1 MDKYND
7 FLNELKKYDT
17 VIIHRHTNPD
27 GDAIGSQIGM
37 KHLIMSNFSEKK
49 VYVVGDEA
57 GRYSFMDEAVMDE
70 VSDDVYVNA
79 LAIVLDCGGA
89 NMVND
94 ERYKTAKASFRIDH
108 HIYTGPFT
116 DGEIIESSFESC
128 CGIIADIIRTE
139 GLKIDG
145 IGAKSLFTGMVT
157 DSGRFRYDST
167 NARTFTLAS
176 FLMEKGNIDFNDLYS
191 KMYAEDFSSLK
202 RKSEFILKIK
212 FTEHN
217 VAYIYTDAAEV
228 DRLVS
233 EGMTPFGISRGM
245 VGTMGDIKGVDI
257 WVNFTESEG
266 KVLCE
271 LRSSKYNINPIAVKY
286 GGGGHEK
293 ASGATVDNREVAM
306 AMLAD
311 LDAMMV

>member
-1 MDKYND
+1 MYKE
-7 FLNELKKYDT
+7 FLEEIGKYDT
-17 VIIHRHTNPD
+17 IVIHRHSNPD

-37 KHLIMSNFSEKK
+37 KHLITSNFPEKK
-49 VYVVGDEA
+49 VYTVGDPA
-57 GRYSFMDEAVMDE
+57 GRYSFMDESVMDE
-70 VSDDVYVNA
+70 VDDSVFDEA

-94 ERYKTAKASFRIDH
+94 ERYKNAKANARIDH
-108 HIYTGPFT
+108 HMFTGSFT
-116 DGEIIESSFESC
+116 GTEVIDTTFESC
-128 CGIIADIIRTE
+128 CGIIADIIKTE
-139 GLKIDG
+139 GLKIDE

-167 NARTFTLAS
+167 TSRTFELAA
-176 FLMEKGNIDFNDLYS
+176 FLMEKGKIDFNDLYS
-191 KMYAEDFSSLK
+191 KMYAEDFESLK
-202 RKSEFILKIK
+202 RKSEFILKIR

-228 DRLVS
+228 ERLVA

-271 LRSSKYNINPIAVKY
+271 LRSSKYNINPVAVKY

-293 ASGATVDNREVAM
+293 ASGASVEDRVTAM
-306 AMLAD
+306 KMLED
-311 LDAMMV
+311 LDAMMLM